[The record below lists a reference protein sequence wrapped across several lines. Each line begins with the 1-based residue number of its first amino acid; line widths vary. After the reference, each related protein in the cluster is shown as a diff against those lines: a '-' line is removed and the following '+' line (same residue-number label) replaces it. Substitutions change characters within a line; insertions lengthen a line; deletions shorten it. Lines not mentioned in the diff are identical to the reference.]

1 MPPRKP
7 PKPRYRRRIF
17 GIGVVA
23 TGLLYGVGAPIY
35 NGRIED
41 DLERRVP
48 VELSEAGFGGVIASF
63 SGQDGTLTCSSPLP
77 DPEAT
82 LQAAYDVWGVRSLD
96 LDRTCRVN
104 RAPSV
109 EDTSGSADG
118 TPDSSQSGSSPDES
132 TSNVAPANG
141 FATVGEAI
149 STDPQFA
156 LLNTLVAEAGLTSA
170 LTNPSADPVTV
181 FAPTDAAFDQLP
193 PDVLAQLRAD
203 PRLLA
208 NVLNHH
214 VVAGRRLSSDL
225 VTGELTS
232 NAGDPLAVVVDGSSL
247 TVDGAPVTQPDIAT
261 GNGVVHAIDRVLI
274 PTDLGLA
281 SDEPVSSVAAKFN
294 DGAMTLEGIVA
305 SEVDRAALIRAVTSG
320 GLDPANVNDQ
330 LQVDS
335 TSGLD
340 GSTLASLVTLVEAMP
355 ANLLHGESGFD
366 GTALYVRGVYSTDQA
381 RAAVEAAAA
390 NVDAVTSLEPRPE
403 ATSADASTLEA
414 DLNGFVTAN
423 PILFEPGAA
432 VLSPSAVAIIDQV
445 AAQALAFG
453 GIAITVEGHT
463 DTDGD
468 PVANV
473 SLSQARA
480 NTVREALIERG
491 LDGDTLTAVGFGSDQ
506 RVIVGGVE
514 DKQASRRV
522 AFRVAATS

>member
-1 MPPRKP
+1 MPPRKR
-7 PKPRYRRRIF
+7 PKPRYHRRIF
-17 GIGVVA
+17 GIGLVA

-48 VELSEAGFGGVIASF
+48 DELSEGGFGGVIASF
-63 SGQDGTLTCSSPLP
+63 SGQDGTLTCSTPLP

-82 LQAAYDVWGVRSLD
+82 LQAAYDVWGVRSLA

-118 TPDSSQSGSSPDES
+118 KLDSSQSGSSPDAS

-203 PRLLA
+203 PQRLA
-208 NVLNHH
+208 NVLNRHI
-214 VVAGRRLSSDL
+214 VAGRRLSSDL
-225 VTGELTS
+225 VTGELMS

-247 TVDGAPVTQPDIAT
+247 TVDGALVTHPDIAT

-281 SDEPVSSVAAKFN
+281 TDEPVSSV
-294 DGAMTLEGIVA
+294 
-305 SEVDRAALIRAVTSG
+305 
-320 GLDPANVNDQ
+320 
-330 LQVDS
+330 
-335 TSGLD
+335 
-340 GSTLASLVTLVEAMP
+340 
-355 ANLLHGESGFD
+355 
-366 GTALYVRGVYSTDQA
+366 
-381 RAAVEAAAA
+381 AAAA
-390 NVDAVTSLEPRPE
+390 NVDAVTPLEPRPQ
-403 ATSADASTLEA
+403 ATSTDAGTLEA
-414 DLNGFVTAN
+414 GLNAFVTAN

-432 VLSPSAVAIIDQV
+432 VLTPSAVAIIDQV

-473 SLSQARA
+473 TLSQARA

-506 RVIVGGVE
+506 RVIVDGVE
-514 DKQASRRV
+514 DKEASRRV
-522 AFRVAATS
+522 AFHVAATS